1 MGEMADYFIEQQLSR
16 GWSPVSPRY
25 KGNQHDVTCSR
36 CGAKNLKW
44 RETEN
49 GWRLFEDKRG
59 DRNQKLEHQCG
70 TATESDFEVLDGN

>member
-1 MGEMADYFIEQQLSR
+1 MGEMADYFIEQQLSM
-16 GWSPVSPRY
+16 GWSPVGPRR

-36 CGAKNLKW
+36 CGAKRLKW
-44 RETEN
+44 RATEN

-70 TATESDFEVLDGN
+70 RATESDFEVLDGN